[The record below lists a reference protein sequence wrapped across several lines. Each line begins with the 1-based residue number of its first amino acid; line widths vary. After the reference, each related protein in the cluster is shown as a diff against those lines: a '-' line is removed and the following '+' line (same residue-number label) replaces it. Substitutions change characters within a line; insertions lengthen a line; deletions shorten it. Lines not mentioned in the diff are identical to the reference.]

1 MMKYGFLFGAGAEV
15 GYGLP
20 AGGKFALDIFRFD
33 ASDSKKA
40 FKEMRDMVD
49 PTTYYASKWLPNG
62 YMEKNISSFGKTVF
76 QNIIK
81 DTVEHNRDNIIKR
94 INQFDEIASKEIRS
108 MLNDG
113 IDMNA
118 VLKGLLGKDVSNIR
132 MGQTIKFIDELQ
144 QGNELFNSSYYS
156 ALLLVYKKKNIL
168 TREQRVELGKILL
181 SILQLH
187 IGALSESLTRKIND
201 GLFAKKDDDIDFFDD
216 IGEIIQLNY
225 SSSGLTGMEYLLD
238 KHEADTSSDGGKCLR
253 LAQKIIES
261 IYAVV
266 LDYKSLIDA
275 NWHYLYSPSSDW
287 AKFCKICIFLLTV
300 RAYISKI
307 AIDVHPESR
316 RGYYHSLKETADKG
330 LFEIG
335 AVATTNYNR
344 FIEAIL
350 QTQVTFLNGS
360 TETWYDPYLNRIGE
374 RDLIKT
380 DENHILVPLMF
391 TQSGTKPMTSIEM
404 SIAYVS
410 TYQEW
415 RTADKIVVVG
425 FGFGTDDEHINGI
438 IRTLID
444 SDDKNIEIVTVES
457 GKSANELAKDY
468 ALKLKTSKCDNI
480 SVIQVNDQGKDSTG
494 KMWTEII

>member
-1 MMKYGFLFGAGAEV
+1 MKYGFLFGAGAEV

-20 AGGKFALDIFRFD
+20 TGGKFALDIFRFD
-33 ASDSKKA
+33 ASESKRV

-49 PTTYYASKWLPNG
+49 PTTYYASQWLPNG

-94 INQFDEIASKEIRS
+94 INRFDEIASKEIDS
-108 MLNDG
+108 MMKDG
-113 IDMNA
+113 IDMNE

-144 QGNELFNSSYYS
+144 QGNELFDSSYYS
-156 ALLLVYKKKNIL
+156 AFLMVYKKKDIL

-225 SSSGLTGMEYLLD
+225 SSSGLSGMEYLLD
-238 KHEADTSSDGGKCLR
+238 KHEVDITSDGGKCLC

-300 RAYISKI
+300 RAYISQI
-307 AIDVHPESR
+307 ANDVHPESGH
-316 RGYYHSLKETADKG
+316 GYYHSLKEAADKG

-350 QTQVTFLNGS
+350 QKQVSFLNGS
-360 TETWYDPYLNRIGE
+360 TETWYDPYLNRIGA
-374 RDLIKT
+374 RDSIKT

-415 RTADKIVVVG
+415 KTADKIVVVG

-444 SDDKNIEIVTVES
+444 SDDKNIEIVTIES
-457 GKSANELAKDY
+457 GKTANELAKDY
-468 ALKLKTSKCDNI
+468 AMKLKTSKWNNI
-480 SVIQVNDQGKDSTG
+480 SVIQVDSQGKDADG
-494 KMWTEII
+494 KMWSEII

>member
-1 MMKYGFLFGAGAEV
+1 MKYGFLFGAGAEV

-33 ASDSKKA
+33 ASESKKA

-49 PTTYYASKWLPNG
+49 STTYYASQWLPSG
-62 YMEKNISSFGKTVF
+62 FMDKNISSFGKTVF

-81 DTVEHNRDNIIKR
+81 DTVEHNRENIIKR
-94 INQFDEIASKEIRS
+94 INQFDVVAKKEVES
-108 MLNDG
+108 MLEDG

-118 VLKGLLGKDVSNIR
+118 VFKDLLGKEVFNIK

-144 QGNELFNSSYYS
+144 QGNELFDSSYYS
-156 ALLLVYKKKNIL
+156 ALLMVYKKSNIL
-168 TREQRVELGKILL
+168 NKEQRVELGKILL

-238 KHEADTSSDGGKCLR
+238 KHEADVYSEGGKCLR
-253 LAQKIIES
+253 FAQKIIES

-300 RAYISKI
+300 RAYISQI
-307 AIDVHPESR
+307 ARDVHPESKH
-316 RGYYHSLKETADKG
+316 GYYHSLKEAADKG

-344 FIEAIL
+344 FIETIL
-350 QTQVTFLNGS
+350 QTQVSFLNGS

-374 RDLIKT
+374 RDSIKT

-404 SIAYVS
+404 SIDYVN
-410 TYQEW
+410 TYREW
-415 RTADKIVVVG
+415 TKADKIVIVG

-438 IRTLID
+438 IRTLLD
-444 SDDKNIEIVTVES
+444 NDDKKIEIVTIES
-457 GKSANELAKDY
+457 NKSADDLAKDY
-468 ALKLKTSKCDNI
+468 ALKLKTSKFDNI
-480 SVIQVNDQGKDSTG
+480 SVIQVDGQGKDSEG
-494 KMWTEII
+494 KIWTEII